1 MDFLFN
7 TNVQFFIA
15 AYLVGGI
22 PFGLLLAKKFAGVDV
37 KASGS
42 GSIGATNVLRV
53 VKETNP
59 ALAKKLGIATLA
71 LDAIKGVVVLTVA
84 YFAGMSEATLWAIA
98 VLAVVGHCFSP
109 YLSFEGGKGIAT
121 GMGVMMFMLPQETL
135 IALIVWGVLAK
146 TLKISSVSSLTGV
159 AALLVSS
166 FYIHPEMAHAP
177 VVFIVFILYYKHI
190 PNIIRVFKG
199 EEKRVI

>member
-22 PFGLLLAKKFAGVDV
+22 PFGLLLAKQFAGVDI

-59 ALAKKLGIATLA
+59 SLAKKLGIATLA
-71 LDAIKGVVVLTVA
+71 LDALKGVAVLSVA
-84 YFAGMSEATLWAIA
+84 YFIGVSESTLWAVG
-98 VLAVVGHCFSP
+98 VLAVIGHCFSP
-109 YLSFEGGKGIAT
+109 YLGLEGGKGIAT

-135 IALIVWGVLAK
+135 IALVVWGVLAK
-146 TLKISSVSSLTGV
+146 TIKISSVSSLTGV
-159 AALLVSS
+159 LVLLISS
-166 FYIHPEMAHAP
+166 FFIHPEMAHAP

-190 PNIIRVFKG
+190 PNIIRLFSG
-199 EEKRVI
+199 QEKAVV